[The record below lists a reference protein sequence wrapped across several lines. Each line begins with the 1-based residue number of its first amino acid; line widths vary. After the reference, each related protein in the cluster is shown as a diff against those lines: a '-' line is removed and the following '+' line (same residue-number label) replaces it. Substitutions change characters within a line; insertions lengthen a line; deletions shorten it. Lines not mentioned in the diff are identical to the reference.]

1 MDKIMET
8 LKGLGENNN
17 FLIGVIVVGVIL
29 ILLIIFTVL
38 NTKKVKKQLNEAEM
52 NYNSLKSI
60 PLPFKL
66 NKAVALSRVNS
77 AVAESV
83 ERSRNEFDIVQEQLK
98 EASVYL
104 GEIDDLIYV
113 HKVKQAKRQLKE
125 LQELLENCSV
135 GVHKLSTSL
144 DNILEQES
152 AQREQINKLK
162 NQFRIDKE
170 IIRDNRENYNSGIE
184 VLEARVT
191 SIEKMFSTFE
201 EWMFASEFAKAGT
214 QQVEISEAMKE
225 LEQLMDEFP
234 ALYEEAKLSLPKA
247 IDETGYV
254 YAQARNQGVY
264 LEHLEAKR
272 NLETVTAMLKD
283 DLGRLA
289 EGQIEGV
296 MYSLLECEKRL
307 QQLKEQIDREVKAS
321 EDFTASYEPLL
332 NDIQTM
338 NENIIKLRDLY
349 EKVKIR
355 FGFENLN
362 DSLDAIDRM
371 MSEVL
376 IARDKL
382 KESTANQAI
391 PATTLMLSMN
401 ELKQHCK
408 ELLDEL
414 GKVKKKLDTACADEE
429 RAKKQL
435 LKLQLIVNEI
445 TVKINKNRL
454 PSISLKYEEDLRKA
468 NLIINEINCLLE
480 ATPLDVAR
488 LNEKLKEAIDFVYTL
503 FNSVNNLV
511 GMAIMVEN
519 TIVFGN
525 RYRSTY
531 PEIDSELTR
540 AELCFRN
547 GQYTKALKIAIQTI
561 EKLHPGSYEKLIRK
575 TQGTAA

>member
-321 EDFTASYEPLL
+321 EDFAASYEPLL

-382 KESTANQAI
+382 KDSAANQAI